1 MHTRP
6 HATHALFLETSNKI
20 AQWRRTFRVLAPL
33 GSATTRSS
41 PLTHFPRL
49 PTPNLSPATSQS
61 TMIAPRALL
70 CLALPA
76 LAAAFV
82 GRAPTTV
89 TRASAPAK
97 GRTVLMESISDFL
110 KFDAKLGELEV
121 TKAGV

>member
-1 MHTRP
+1 MER
-6 HATHALFLETSNKI
+6 EGKI
-20 AQWRRTFRVLAPL
+20 AHWNQAFKVLAL
-33 GSATTRSS
+33 LCSTNTRSS
-41 PLTHFPRL
+41 KQGHSLPPPL
-49 PTPNLSPATSQS
+49 PTTHLSPHSQS
-61 TMIAPRALL
+61 IIMIAPRALL

-89 TRASAPAK
+89 TRASAPVK

>member
-1 MHTRP
+1 
-6 HATHALFLETSNKI
+6 
-20 AQWRRTFRVLAPL
+20 
-33 GSATTRSS
+33 
-41 PLTHFPRL
+41 
-49 PTPNLSPATSQS
+49 
-61 TMIAPRALL
+61 MIAPRALL

-89 TRASAPAK
+89 TRASAPVK

-110 KFDAKLGELEV
+110 KFDAKLGALEV